1 MRLVAVGARQP
12 SRLRTP
18 VLAEFRSRGAYAP
31 IFGLLNISH
40 SRRASKK
47 GVHTGVKLCDETEA
61 QSLVCSD
68 RSGAGQTEE
77 KMKALKRQRA
87 LIPFIILLGFV
98 DVGAVRADATSFKVP
113 LTGAQCVPAV
123 DTPGSGT
130 AELTYDPATRI
141 VTWNIT
147 YTGLSSPSTMA
158 HFHGPAEQGQNAPP
172 VIWLSTQGSP
182 PANPMTGTATLT
194 PDQAKQFSA
203 GEWYV
208 NVHSQSHPA
217 GEIRGQVIPPK
228 S

>member
-1 MRLVAVGARQP
+1 
-12 SRLRTP
+12 
-18 VLAEFRSRGAYAP
+18 
-31 IFGLLNISH
+31 
-40 SRRASKK
+40 
-47 GVHTGVKLCDETEA
+47 
-61 QSLVCSD
+61 
-68 RSGAGQTEE
+68 
-77 KMKALKRQRA
+77 MKALKRQHA

-130 AELTYDPATRI
+130 ADLTYDPATRI

-228 S
+228 N

>member
-1 MRLVAVGARQP
+1 
-12 SRLRTP
+12 
-18 VLAEFRSRGAYAP
+18 
-31 IFGLLNISH
+31 
-40 SRRASKK
+40 
-47 GVHTGVKLCDETEA
+47 
-61 QSLVCSD
+61 
-68 RSGAGQTEE
+68 
-77 KMKALKRQRA
+77 MKERMKTMKYQRA
-87 LIPFIILLGFV
+87 LVSFIILLGFV
-98 DVGAVRADATSFKVP
+98 DAAAVRADPTSLKVP

-123 DTPGSGT
+123 DTTGSGT
-130 AELTYDPATRI
+130 AELTYDPATRV

-147 YTGLSSPSTMA
+147 YGGLSSPSTMA
-158 HFHGPAEQGQNAPP
+158 HFHGPAKQGQNAPP

-194 PDQAKQFSA
+194 PEQAKQFTA